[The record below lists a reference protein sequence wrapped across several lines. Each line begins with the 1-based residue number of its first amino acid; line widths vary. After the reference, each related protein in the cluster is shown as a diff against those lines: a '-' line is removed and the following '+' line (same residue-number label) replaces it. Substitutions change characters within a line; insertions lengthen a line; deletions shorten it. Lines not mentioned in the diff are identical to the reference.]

1 MGVGRAAWALK
12 VGGRQG
18 GGARPP
24 SRRSRERAGG
34 GYPQSRKP
42 IPGNSREKTAQGRV
56 GLKSV
61 PDTAGNAGR
70 APDLDWKSR
79 SATEQSQR

>member
-1 MGVGRAAWALK
+1 MVVLGPPREGLVNGR
-12 VGGRQG
+12 
-18 GGARPP
+18 
-24 SRRSRERAGG
+24 GG